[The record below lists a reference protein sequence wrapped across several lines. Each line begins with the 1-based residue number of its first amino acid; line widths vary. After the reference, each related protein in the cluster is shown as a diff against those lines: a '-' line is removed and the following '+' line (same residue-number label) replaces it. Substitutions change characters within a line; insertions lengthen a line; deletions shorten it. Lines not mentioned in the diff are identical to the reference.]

1 MKLHELTPARGSR
14 RQRQRV
20 GRGIAA
26 GQGKTSGKGQKGQKS
41 RTGSSIP
48 RVFEG
53 GQLPL
58 TQRLPKLRGF
68 NNKWRKE
75 YAAVNIG
82 KLARFEKDAVVDLAA
97 LIKSGIVRRGAER
110 VKLLGTGEL
119 KHALTVRIDRA
130 SAAARKAVETAG
142 GKLEIT
148 EEPRAVWVY
157 KAKKTKKTAA
167 PVKEDAD
174 ADAEKEDVKEG
185 DKAEAP
191 AAEAEPQDG
200 DGSAE
205 TTE

>member
-1 MKLHELTPARGSR
+1 MKLHELAPAPGSHRG
-14 RQRQRV
+14 RQRV

-75 YAAVNIG
+75 YAAVNLG

-97 LIKSGIVRRGAER
+97 LIEKGIIRRGTER
-110 VKLLGTGEL
+110 AKLLGTGEL
-119 KHALTVRIDRA
+119 KYALTVRINRA
-130 SAAARKAVETAG
+130 SATARKAIESVG

-148 EEPRAVWVY
+148 EQPKAAWVY
-157 KAKKTKKTAA
+157 KAKKVKKGKPAPVAKKDVEDAA
-167 PVKEDAD
+167 PA
-174 ADAEKEDVKEG
+174 ADAE
-185 DKAEAP
+185 
-191 AAEAEPQDG
+191 PQNE

-205 TTE
+205 TAE